1 MMNSISVGVLLSPAM
16 CNNNVIDFVSG
27 SELQGGLSI
36 SPDDDVFVHLAKTYS
51 YSHSEMHN
59 GNGCYDSQDFSHGIT
74 NGYQW
79 YPLPG
84 KRVVSISLII
94 VRDSL
99 PANMANI
106 LIL

>member
-1 MMNSISVGVLLSPAM
+1 M
-16 CNNNVIDFVSG
+16 IDFVSG
-27 SELQGGLSI
+27 SELQEGLSI

-59 GNGCYDSQDFSHGIT
+59 RNSCYDSQDFTHGIT
-74 NGYQW
+74 NGYYW

-84 KRVVSISLII
+84 KRVVSISLVI
-94 VRDSL
+94 VHESL

-106 LIL
+106 VI